1 MDITWEAGT
10 GVSVPG
16 ISADSMEGAN
26 IVFNACISCTAT
38 ITDFLLDGWLQ
49 PHVLLV
55 SQSQIF
61 YASDEGLNADFWF
74 RILQPS
80 DADLFNIEALKF
92 RVYWNGFLIKTIVG
106 IKPQFSK
113 HPLQLN

>member
-38 ITDFLLDGWLQ
+38 ITDFLLDG
-49 PHVLLV
+49 
-55 SQSQIF
+55 
-61 YASDEGLNADFWF
+61 
-74 RILQPS
+74 
-80 DADLFNIEALKF
+80 
-92 RVYWNGFLIKTIVG
+92 
-106 IKPQFSK
+106 
-113 HPLQLN
+113 